1 MMSGYDGDCNVVV
14 YERKE
19 MSRRK
24 AIQDRFRNKVAIV
37 SGGSS
42 GIGRATVEELC
53 REGASVVFTGLELDQ
68 GTQAEEELKSE
79 GGRALFL
86 HGDMADDTFV
96 MCIVDETVR
105 EFGSIHYL
113 VNNAFSFLSKGE
125 DATVEEWRRMYDVGP
140 VAYARLGSRVA
151 QQMRLAGGGAIV
163 NISSISA
170 FIAQR
175 QRWTY
180 NSAKGAVHNLTKC
193 MALDL
198 ASYGIRVNSISPG
211 WIWTREVLKAA
222 DGDREKWD
230 SVWGRFHMLRRCGDP
245 HEVAAAILFL
255 LSDDA
260 SFITGADLPV
270 DGGYQGLGSEGLG
283 DQSHFAGSS

>member
-1 MMSGYDGDCNVVV
+1 MN
-14 YERKE
+14 
-19 MSRRK
+19 RRK
-24 AIQDRFRNKVAIV
+24 AIEDRFRDKVAIV

-53 REGASVVFTGLELDQ
+53 REGASVVFTGLECDQ
-68 GTQAEEELKSE
+68 GVQAEEELRSE
-79 GGRALFL
+79 GWSVRFL
-86 HGDMADDTFV
+86 HGDMANDDFV
-96 MCIVDETVR
+96 MRIVDETVR
-105 EFGSIHYL
+105 EFGVINCL

-125 DATVEEWRRMYDVGP
+125 DATIEEWRRMYDVGP
-140 VAYARLGSRVA
+140 VAYARLGSRAA
-151 QQMRLAGGGAIV
+151 QQMRKAGGGAIV

-230 SVWGRFHMLRRCGDP
+230 PIWGRFHMLRRCGDP
-245 HEVAAAILFL
+245 IEVASAILFL

-260 SFITGADLPV
+260 SFITGADLAV

-283 DQSHFAGSS
+283 DQSHFAGSN